1 MQDFNYDFSNAMEVT
16 VEVSCCKY
24 SKRER
29 LLIEWENNMKSLIS
43 FVEQAQYGVRGF
55 VKDDKGIPRKDAKIR
70 VRKINQSEWRTKNIS
85 TDKLG
90 RYWRILRPG
99 KYVIQAEWN
108 DKISPEMEID
118 VPVNDYVRRD
128 LVIRDRG

>member
-24 SKRER
+24 SKREK
-29 LLIEWENNMKSLIS
+29 LLMEWEYNMKSLIS
-43 FVEQAQYGVRGF
+43 FIEQAQYGVRGF
-55 VKDDKGIPRKDAKIR
+55 VRDDKGIPRKDAKVR
-70 VRKINQSEWRTKNIS
+70 VRKIDQSEWRSKNIT

-99 KYVIQAEWN
+99 KYIIQAVWK
-108 DKISPEMEID
+108 DKMSPETEIN
-118 VPVNDYVRRD
+118 VPEKNYVQND
-128 LVIRDRG
+128 LIIG